1 MPEEL
6 CQVSPKSHYGV
17 LASHSD
23 PSPFEEVMIFGVSQ
37 GATTDPLEEVL
48 IFSTLQV
55 KTHLKPR
62 QQSEKVIILIDDTDK
77 CKGPVR
83 ILQALGLLYIP

>member
-23 PSPFEEVMIFGVSQ
+23 PSPCGGGDDGLDDNVDYKCI
-37 GATTDPLEEVL
+37 
-48 IFSTLQV
+48 TLA
-55 KTHLKPR
+55 
-62 QQSEKVIILIDDTDK
+62 
-77 CKGPVR
+77 CKKQR
-83 ILQALGLLYIP
+83 EDSNFTN